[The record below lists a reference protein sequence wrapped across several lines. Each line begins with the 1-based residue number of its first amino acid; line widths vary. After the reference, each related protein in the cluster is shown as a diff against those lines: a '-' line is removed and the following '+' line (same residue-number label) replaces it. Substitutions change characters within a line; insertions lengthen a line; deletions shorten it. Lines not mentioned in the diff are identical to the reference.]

1 MSWKF
6 NLTALTQCLAV
17 LLLALGILIHPL
29 AVHAV
34 GDILVMGLFRDKA
47 LLLVDGKRHFL
58 STGERTPEGVKL
70 VEANSRRAV
79 LEVHG
84 QRSVHTLGSRVSAS
98 FAKKQV
104 QRVQIYKNHRG
115 LFTTVGSINGLPVQF
130 MVDTGASAVALNR
143 SEASRL
149 GIPYLLEGEKIYVRT
164 ASGGSKA
171 YAVKLDSV
179 KLGEITQRNVDAF
192 VVDGEEPHTVLLGMS
207 YLQRVSIK
215 NDGQVMILE
224 QKY

>member
-1 MSWKF
+1 MSCKL
-6 NLTALTQCLAV
+6 NVKTLGLRLGV
-17 LLLALGILIHPL
+17 LALGLGMLTQPVAL
-29 AVHAV
+29 HAV

-47 LLLVDGKRHFL
+47 IILVEGKRHFL

-70 VEANSRRAV
+70 VEANSRQAV
-79 LEVHG
+79 LEIDG
-84 QRSVHTLGSRVSAS
+84 QRTVHTLGSRVTAS

-104 QRVQIYKNHRG
+104 PRVQIYKNHRG

-143 SEASRL
+143 IEASRL

-171 YAVKLDSV
+171 YAVKLDTV
-179 KLGEITQRNVDAF
+179 KLGGILQRNVDAF
-192 VVDGEEPHTVLLGMS
+192 VVDGDEPHTVLLGMS
-207 YLQRVSIK
+207 YLQRVNIK

-224 QKY
+224 QKF